1 MFQAITGIVLA
12 LFIVGATGAGYLY
25 SLNRVVDVP
34 PEAKTPFIIEKG
46 HSLSQVAF
54 DLKVQGYIRS
64 DLLFKLIGRFK
75 GTENAMKSGI
85 YEIPPGSTTL
95 RIHDYLVQGRQKLEK
110 VTIPEGLTVSK
121 IAGYIAAQGIA
132 KEDDFIKAAGN
143 PEILSRYGISASSL
157 EGFLYPDTYYFPK
170 DFPPEKVVAHM
181 VDTFFTKLEK
191 IYPEHD
197 TLSGEELFDRVIVA
211 SIVEREYRVPEEAPL
226 IASVFYN
233 RIDLNIALGSCAT
246 VEYVITEEQGK
257 PHPKFLNY
265 SDLEIVSDYNTY
277 LFPGLPPGP
286 ISNPGE
292 TALRAAFF
300 PEESDFLYFL
310 LQDTESGR
318 HYFSR
323 TYTEHNRAKSLYL
336 KGVSE

>member
-1 MFQAITGIVLA
+1 MFQAIIGIVIA
-12 LFIVGATGAGYLY
+12 LFIFGAVGAGYLY
-25 SLNRVVDVP
+25 SLNRMVEIL
-34 PEAKTPFIIEKG
+34 PESETPFTIEKG
-46 HSLSQVAF
+46 DSLSQIAF
-54 DLKVQGYIRS
+54 DLKTQGYIRS

-85 YEIPPGSTTL
+85 YEIPTGSTTL
-95 RIHDYLVQGRQKLEK
+95 QIHDYLVQGRQKLVK

-121 IAGYIAAQGIA
+121 IAGYVAAQGITE
-132 KEDDFIKAAGN
+132 EDSFIQAVRNA
-143 PEILSRYGISASSL
+143 EILSQYGISASSL
-157 EGFLYPDTYYFPK
+157 EGFLYPDTYHFPK

-181 VDTFFTKLEK
+181 IDTFFTNLEK
-191 IYPEHD
+191 IYPEYD
-197 TLSGEELFDRVIVA
+197 KLSGKELLDRVIIA
-211 SIVEREYRVPEEAPL
+211 SIVEREYRVTEEAPL

-233 RIDLNIALGSCAT
+233 RIALNIALGSCAT

-265 SDLEIVSDYNTY
+265 RDLEIVSDYNTY

-310 LQDTESGR
+310 LQNAESGR

-323 TYTEHNRAKSLYL
+323 TYTEHNEAKVVYL
-336 KGVSE
+336 KGVSK